1 MLGKLLWA
9 ALALG
14 VLYTQ
19 AYTMLTRFLRLLLH
33 TYFRKIELY
42 GLNNLPREGTAPRS
56 FALAF
61 TRVPWGVSD

>member
-42 GLNNLPREGTAPRS
+42 GINNLPREGTVR
-56 FALAF
+56 LI
-61 TRVPWGVSD
+61 TRLC